1 MDGLFLQRLVYDD
14 SISYDLVFAAE
25 KVLGEEKVFL
35 LTEEDN

>member
-25 KVLGEEKVFL
+25 KVLGEYHRE
-35 LTEEDN
+35 